1 MSIESAEDEGRTPLQ
16 AAAGGSPTPLDVAA
30 VRESLRGKR
39 GPALWRSLDEL
50 AATPGFQNFLHR
62 EFPRQAAEWVESP
75 DDGVSRRRFLQLSG
89 ASLALAGLTACTKQP
104 LEHIVPYVKQPEE
117 IVQGRPLYFATTFVL
132 GGYGLGV
139 LAESHQGR
147 PTKIEGNPDHPA
159 SLGATDVF
167 AQASVLDLYDPGRS
181 QSITGLGRIRTWGD
195 FVNEV
200 AGPIRALR
208 ALGGEGIRFL
218 TGRVTSPT
226 LADQMKT
233 LLAAYPKAR
242 WHRWEAGAPPYAHRA
257 AVAAFGAPRET
268 VYDLTKARVLFALDS
283 DVLTRGPG
291 SVRYARDFARGR
303 QARGDRPA
311 MSRLYSVES
320 SPTNT
325 GTLAD
330 HRLALPPVQVE
341 ALALALAA
349 ELGVAGASAPAAGS
363 LPERAGAFVAA
374 LAKDLRANA
383 GASAVIADGFA
394 SPAVQV
400 LAHAINQELGN
411 AGRTVLHLPPAEAD
425 PVDHPESIAA
435 LARDLDAGRVELLVV
450 LDANPVYTAPAD
462 LDFGKAIQKAR
473 LRVHLGLH
481 ADETAELCQWHI
493 PAAHPL
499 ESWSDARAFDG
510 TASIAQPLIEPLYG
524 GKSVHEVLA
533 VFSDRIDA
541 TSYDVVHD
549 YWTKRLPG
557 PSEAAE
563 GTFRKALHDGL
574 VAGTATTASATT
586 AIAGGAVAG
595 AAAEIAGRTAAA
607 NPSWVPLMFRPDP
620 TVDDGRFAG
629 NAWLQ
634 ELPKPLTKLTWDNA
648 LIVSPR
654 TAERLKV
661 GVEQVAKLTWRG
673 REVRAPVWV
682 QPGHADGCATLH
694 LGYGRWRAGAVG
706 TGTGSNA
713 YALRTSDALAVLP
726 GVGIVPTH
734 GRAILASTQNHHLLE
749 SGAEEI
755 PAATAAFASRRPVRT
770 GTLAEFAANPNFLR
784 SEGGPESEAREQA
797 AMPPDQ
803 REAGM
808 SMFPAYPYD
817 GYKWGMA
824 IDLSVCTGCSA
835 CVVACQA
842 ENNIPTVGKE
852 QVLKQRAMHWLRIDR
867 YFEGDLDDPLLHHQP
882 VPCMQ
887 CENAPCEVVCPVA
900 ATTHSAEGL
909 NDMVYNRCV
918 GTRYCSNNCPYKVR
932 RFNFLRYSNH
942 DVPVLKMLQNPDVT
956 VRMRGV
962 MEKCTYCVQRINGA
976 KIDAEVAGRTV
987 RPGDVQTACQ
997 QACPTAAIVFGNLN
1011 DAGWEATRRRA
1022 DPLNYSLLEELNTRP
1037 RTTYLAKLRNENPE
1051 LAAAPAAVPEH
1062 GPGGRTT

>member
-1 MSIESAEDEGRTPLQ
+1 MSKDRQEEPASA
-16 AAAGGSPTPLDVAA
+16 PLDLAA
-30 VRESLRGKR
+30 VRARLSAQK
-39 GPALWRSLDEL
+39 GPELWRSLDEL
-50 AATPGFQNFLHR
+50 AATPGFQDWLHR
-62 EFPRQAAEWVESP
+62 EFPRQASEWVESP
-75 DDGVSRRRFLQLSG
+75 ADGLSRRRFLQLSS

-117 IVQGRPLYFATTFVL
+117 IVLGRPLFFATTCFL
-132 GGYGLGV
+132 GGYGTGV

-147 PTKIEGNPDHPA
+147 PTKVEGNPDHPA

-181 QSITGLGRIRTWGD
+181 QSITGLGRIRTWGS

-200 AGPIRALR
+200 SGPIRALR

-218 TGRVTSPT
+218 TGTVTSPT
-226 LADQMKT
+226 LADQMKAI
-233 LLAAYPKAR
+233 LAAYPKAR
-242 WHRWEAGAPPYAHRA
+242 WHRWEAAAPPHAYRA
-257 AVAAFGAPRET
+257 SVAAFGAPRET
-268 VYDLTKARVLFALDS
+268 VYDLTQAKVVLALDS
-283 DVLTRGPG
+283 DLLTRGPG
-291 SVRYARDFARGR
+291 SVRYARDFSRGR
-303 QARGDRPA
+303 QVRVNRRT
-311 MSRLYSVES
+311 MNRLYAVES

-330 HRLALPPVQVE
+330 HRLALPPAGIE
-341 ALALALAA
+341 AFALALAV
-349 ELGVAGASAPAAGS
+349 ELGVVGAGGAAAPPAALLS
-363 LPERAGAFVAA
+363 LSERTRAFVVA
-374 LAKDLRANA
+374 LARDLRANA
-383 GASAVIADGFA
+383 GASVVAADGFA

-400 LAHAINQELGN
+400 LAHAMNEALGN
-411 AGRTVLHLPPAEAD
+411 VGKTIRHLAPVEAD
-425 PVDHPESIAA
+425 PVDHAGSIGE
-435 LARDLDAGRVELLVV
+435 LARDLEAGKVELLVV
-450 LDANPVYTAPAD
+450 FDANPVYTAPAD
-462 LDFGKAIQKAR
+462 LDFAKAIRKAR
-473 LRVHLGLH
+473 LRVHLGLY
-481 ADETAELCQWHI
+481 ADETAELCQWHL

-499 ESWSDARAFDG
+499 ESWGDARAFDG
-510 TASIAQPLIEPLYG
+510 TASIAQPLIDPLYG
-524 GKSVHEVLA
+524 GKSAHELLA

-541 TSYDVVHD
+541 TSYDAVHD

-557 PSEAAE
+557 GEAA
-563 GTFRKALHDGL
+563 FRKALHDG
-574 VAGTATTASATT
+574 VVPEPAPAAPSTPATQ
-586 AIAGGAVAG
+586 IAGGAVAQ
-595 AAAEIAGRTAAA
+595 AAAEIAGRVAAA
-607 NPSWVPLMFRPDP
+607 AAAPANAARLPLIFRPDP
-620 TVDDGRFAG
+620 TVHDGSFAN

-648 LIVSPR
+648 LILSPK

-661 GVEQVAKLTWRG
+661 GVEQVVEIAGRG
-673 REVRAPVWV
+673 GKVRVPVWV

-706 TGTGSNA
+706 NGTGANA

-726 GVGIVPTH
+726 AAAVRPTEE
-734 GRAILASTQNHHLLE
+734 RAILASTQNHHLLE

-755 PAATAAFASRRPVRT
+755 KDATGAFAIRRPVRT
-770 GTLAEFAANPNFLR
+770 GTLAEFAANPGFLR
-784 SEGGPESEAREQA
+784 AGSETKGEGAASPESEAQPE
-797 AMPPDQ
+797 P
-803 REAGM
+803 GM
-808 SMFPAYPYD
+808 SLYPDYPYA

-824 IDLSVCTGCSA
+824 IDLNVCTGCSA

-852 QVLKQRAMHWLRIDR
+852 QVLKGRAMHWLRIDR
-867 YFEGDLDDPLLHHQP
+867 YFEGHLDDPLLHHQP

-900 ATTHSAEGL
+900 ATTHSSEGL

-942 DVPVLKMLQNPDVT
+942 DVPVLKMLENPDVT

-962 MEKCTYCVQRINGA
+962 MEKCTYCVQRINEA
-976 KIDAEVAGRTV
+976 KIDSEVAGRAV

-997 QACPTAAIVFGNLN
+997 QVCPTEAIVFGDLN
-1011 DAGWEATRRRA
+1011 GPAWEATRRRA
-1022 DPLNYSLLEELNTRP
+1022 EPLNYSLLEELNTRP

-1051 LAAAPAAVPEH
+1051 IPVER
-1062 GPGGRTT
+1062 GR